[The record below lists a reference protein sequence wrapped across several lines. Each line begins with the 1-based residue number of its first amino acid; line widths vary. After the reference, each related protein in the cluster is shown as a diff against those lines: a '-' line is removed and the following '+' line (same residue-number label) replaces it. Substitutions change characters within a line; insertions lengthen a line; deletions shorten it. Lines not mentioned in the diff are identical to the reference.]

1 MQGKRHYFAVIFPY
15 ISKKQRG
22 RNGFAVKASLFSLSK
37 RDLRIVY
44 NLSEF
49 LQYLSYIMIIE
60 REFDEMVNDCLLA
73 FLREEGGPLCEA
85 EWWKEPAT
93 MKIRTRF
100 CS

>member
-1 MQGKRHYFAVIFPY
+1 MLVNQKMREIR
-15 ISKKQRG
+15 KG
-22 RNGFAVKASLFSLSK
+22 REVRVRFVF
-37 RDLRIVY
+37 
-44 NLSEF
+44 E
-49 LQYLSYIMIIE
+49 
-60 REFDEMVNDCLLA
+60 VNDCLLA